1 MLDGLVSDFR
11 LAARMLRKDLGFS
24 AIAVATLALGIGAN
38 TAVFSL
44 VDRVIL
50 RPLEYRE
57 PGRLFA
63 IHEMVPR
70 FANSAPL
77 IPINAMHFREW
88 RKHAKSFEDMA
99 MIGGMTLNLTGS
111 GEPER
116 IPAARVS
123 ASLFR
128 VLGVQAQA
136 GRTFVD
142 GEDQPGRDAVVVLSD
157 ELWRRRFGGD
167 PGVVGRTIQ
176 LNGRAQEVVGVL
188 PRDFQFPRLSELYAM
203 TIAGEKPQI
212 WKPLAIADQDLG
224 PMGDFNYA
232 GIARLRPGVSASQAL
247 GELNA
252 LQAEFA
258 KTLPE
263 KIELRAELTPLQ
275 DQITG
280 RASGGLVLL
289 LAAVGAVLLIA
300 CVNIANLL
308 LARATARRR
317 EMAVRTALGAGA
329 ARLLRQALAE
339 SLVLSLSG
347 GLLGMALAYAAIRGI
362 VRYAPLDLPRI
373 AEVQPDARLLVFN
386 LAISLAAGLLFGL
399 LPAWRFAHADP
410 QDALRGGARG
420 STAGRSSGRLRALL
434 VSVEVGLS
442 TLCLIAGGLL
452 LHSFVKLLR
461 VDKGFEAE
469 RVVTV
474 DLGLPASRYPN
485 LDKRQ
490 AFIRELVSQVSAIPG
505 VAAAGVSNLLPLGG
519 EGGNNLV
526 APEGRNLPTMERPL
540 ADIRTV
546 NPDYLAVMGIPV
558 RSGRMFRE
566 SDRGHPVALVST
578 LTAQRIWPGEDPIGK
593 RFRIGDDKSDLIEIV
608 GVAGDVRGVSLNRT
622 PSFTIYMPYWQRF
635 YGTVSLVART
645 AGERVALGSSLRA
658 AIRRI
663 DPELP
668 VPALRTMDDV
678 VAASVAPRRFQ
689 MTLVLLFAAA
699 ALLLAS
705 LGIYG
710 VVAYSVGQR
719 SAEMGIRMALGAA
732 PASIRRMVLRQGL
745 MPVAGGLAAGVIGA
759 LVLGRLLASLLFGVQ
774 TADPLT
780 LLAVVSLLTVVAAA
794 ATYIPAVRATRVD
807 PAGALRQE

>member
-1 MLDGLVSDFR
+1 MFDGLVSDFR

-24 AIAVATLALGIGAN
+24 AIAILTLALGIGAN

-57 PGRLFA
+57 PGRLYA
-63 IHEMVPR
+63 MHEMVPR
-70 FANSAPL
+70 FAHIAPVV
-77 IPINAMHFREW
+77 PINAMHFREW
-88 RKHAKSFEDMA
+88 VKNAKSFEGMA
-99 MIGGMTLNLTGS
+99 MIAGMTLNLTGS

-116 IPAARVS
+116 VPAARVS

-128 VLGVQAQA
+128 VLGVQPQA

-167 PGVVGRTIQ
+167 PGVVGQTIQ
-176 LNGRAQEVVGVL
+176 LNGRAQQIVGVL

-203 TIAGEKPQI
+203 TISGERPQI
-212 WKPLAIADQDLG
+212 WKPLAIADQDLSD
-224 PMGDFNYA
+224 MGDFNYA
-232 GIARLRPGVSASQAL
+232 GIGRLRPGVTASQAR

-252 LQAEFA
+252 IQAEFA
-258 KTLPE
+258 KRIPE
-263 KIELRAELTPLQ
+263 KVELRAELTPLQ

-329 ARLLRQALAE
+329 GRLLRQALAE
-339 SLVLSLSG
+339 SLLLSVSG
-347 GLLGMALAYAAIRGI
+347 GLLGMALAYGVIGAI
-362 VRYAPLDLPRI
+362 VHYAPVDLPRMS
-373 AEVQPDARLLVFN
+373 EVQPDGRLLVFN
-386 LAISLAAGLLFGL
+386 LAVSVAAGLLFGL

-410 QDALRGGARG
+410 QDALKSGARG
-420 STAGRSSGRLRALL
+420 TTAGRTSGQLRSLL

-474 DLGLPASRYPN
+474 DLNLPPSRYPD
-485 LDKRQ
+485 LEKRQ
-490 AFIRELVSQVSAIPG
+490 AFLRTLMEQVSAVPG
-505 VAAAGVSNLLPLGG
+505 VAAAGVANLLPLGG

-540 ADIRTV
+540 VDVRTV
-546 NPDYLAVMGIPV
+546 NPNYLAVMSIPV
-558 RSGRMFRE
+558 HAGRSFHE
-566 SDRGHPVALVST
+566 SDRGHPVALVSA
-578 LTAQRIWPGEDPIGK
+578 LTAQRIWPGENPIGK
-593 RFRIGDDKSDLIEIV
+593 RFRIGGDQSALIDIV
-608 GVAGDVRGVSLNRT
+608 GVAGDVRGVSLNRA
-622 PSFTIYMPYWQRF
+622 PSSTIYLPYWQRF
-635 YGTVSLVART
+635 YGTVSLVVRT
-645 AGERVALGSSLRA
+645 ASERVAVGSGIRS

-668 VPALRTMDDV
+668 VPAFRTMDDV

-732 PASIRRMVLRQGL
+732 PGSIRRMVLRQGL
-745 MPVAGGLAAGVIGA
+745 TPVAAGLAAGVIGSLA
-759 LVLGRLLASLLFGVQ
+759 LARLLANLLFGVSGG
-774 TADPLT
+774 DPLT
-780 LLAVVSLLTVVAAA
+780 LSSVVGILTLVAAA
-794 ATYIPAVRATRVD
+794 ATYIPAHRATRVD
-807 PAGALRQE
+807 PASALRQE